1 MPYIDDNVQA
11 DVADLGSI
19 LSPGDSWD
27 GYTIVPVEM
36 QSGSGIKITA
46 TTNRD
51 IMCKV
56 AGMMIPFDSLTVGT
70 TENIAPLHGA
80 SRARG
85 YALPG
90 GDIDSNYSVEFGTWL
105 SKGEADALR
114 EALFAG
120 PQGQAVYHTVVVTF
134 LGDPAKGHAGR
145 HKLVTLAKCKAKSD
159 SWTFSQGS
167 PNKGKF
173 DALALDM
180 YWFGRGPG

>member
-1 MPYIDDNVQA
+1 MAYIEDTINPEAQTPS
-11 DVADLGSI
+11 LN
-19 LSPGDSWD
+19 PGDDWE
-27 GYTIVPVEM
+27 GYTIVPVELEH
-36 QSGSGIKITA
+36 GAGVKCTA

-51 IMCKV
+51 ILCRV
-56 AGMMIPFDSLTVGT
+56 AGVMVPFDSLTIGT
-70 TENIAPLHGA
+70 TEVINPLHGA
-80 SRARG
+80 SRARA

-120 PQGQAVYHTVVVTF
+120 PHGEAVYHSVQVTF
-134 LGDPAKGHAGR
+134 LGDPAKGYAGR
-145 HKLVTLAKCKAKSD
+145 HPLLTLTKCKAKSD

-173 DALALDM
+173 DGLAID
-180 YWFGRGPG
+180 YTWYGRL